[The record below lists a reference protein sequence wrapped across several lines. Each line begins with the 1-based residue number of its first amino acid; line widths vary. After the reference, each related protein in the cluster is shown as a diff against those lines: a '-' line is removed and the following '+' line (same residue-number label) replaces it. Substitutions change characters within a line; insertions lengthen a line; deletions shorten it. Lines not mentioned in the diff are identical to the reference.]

1 MKHNW
6 EYKRL
11 GDVCQVI
18 GGSTP
23 KSNIS
28 KYWNGDLNWFTP
40 AEIDSR
46 KYYSE
51 SERKITQQAVNDTSL
66 SLLPKGTVLLTSRA
80 PIGKVGILSTEA
92 YCNQGFKNL
101 ICSEN
106 IYNEYLYYTLIYF
119 KDVIMDKGHGAT
131 FKEISKSITESIA
144 IPVPPMEVQKQI
156 VEELDKINEVIAD
169 NREMLNKLNAL
180 QQSIFYEMFGDPIS
194 NPKGWETE
202 LWGNLFDN
210 ILGKMLDRNKQNPN
224 DRQIPYLAN
233 QNVQWGKFIMKELNH
248 MSFTEQEIEKYRLQD
263 GDLLICEGG
272 ESGRCAIWKGSD
284 QLVLFQK
291 AIHRS
296 RVKSNK
302 ILPLYVRYWLE
313 YMKKGDGLKNYIIKA
328 TIEHLTGMKLKK
340 IPVHIPPIFLQE
352 EFASKIEAIET
363 QKANIEETIRKMQT
377 LLDSRMDYWFN

>member
-1 MKHNW
+1 M
-6 EYKRL
+6 
-11 GDVCQVI
+11 V
-18 GGSTP
+18 GS
-23 KSNIS
+23 S
-28 KYWNGDLNWFTP
+28 GFCVLR
-40 AEIDSR
+40 AE
-46 KYYSE
+46 
-51 SERKITQQAVNDTSL
+51 AVNPKLVLYYVL
-66 SLLPKGTVLLTSRA
+66 SNAFTRFILPKVTGASYPAV
-80 PIGKVGILSTEA
+80 TE
-92 YCNQGFKNL
+92 Q
-101 ICSEN
+101 
-106 IYNEYLYYTLIYF
+106 
-119 KDVIMDKGHGAT
+119 DVKGA
-131 FKEISKSITESIA
+131 I
-144 IPVPPMEVQKQI
+144 IPVPPMDVQKQI
-156 VEELDKINEVIAD
+156 VAELEKINEVIAD